1 MRTPFGGNEALGLAV
16 RTPCIPITAYHFL
29 GITTITAYV
38 LLRKPKGA
46 CEAEG
51 LRSSTGVR
59 TTLRHL
65 PSITIFDGTAS
76 SFGLRSSTYAVMG
89 LAKLRRCLTPSGY
102 G

>member
-51 LRSSTGVR
+51 LRSSTGLL
-59 TTLRHL
+59 TIFPAL
-65 PSITIFDGTAS
+65 PSTPKGSMVQQAPS
-76 SFGLRSSTYAVMG
+76 VCEAVRMQ
-89 LAKLRRCLTPSGY
+89 
-102 G
+102 